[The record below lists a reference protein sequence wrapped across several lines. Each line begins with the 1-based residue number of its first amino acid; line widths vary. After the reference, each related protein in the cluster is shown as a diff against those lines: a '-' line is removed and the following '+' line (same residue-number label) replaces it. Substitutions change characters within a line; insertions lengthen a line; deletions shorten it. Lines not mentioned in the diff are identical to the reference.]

1 MLEDANAALIR
12 DVLKMSVDSS
22 SVHKGDEDP
31 EAPKKDVSSRSKH
44 DMLLKNR
51 LAKERSAKSR
61 VTRGA
66 NTALWESDSMRKRI
80 PHPVNGNLQLPKLKS
95 VHSRLPRSPK
105 RRQSGGIDPELAR
118 KLRAQREKT
127 DESKQ

>member
-1 MLEDANAALIR
+1 M
-12 DVLKMSVDSS
+12 VKKMSVEIS
-22 SVHKGDEDP
+22 SVHKGDEGP
-31 EAPKKDVSSRSKH
+31 EAAKKDGSSRNKH

-80 PHPVNGNLQLPKLKS
+80 PHPVNGNLQIPKLKS
-95 VHSRLPRSPK
+95 VHSRHRSRSPK

-118 KLRAQREKT
+118 K
-127 DESKQ
+127 